1 VASGNLPP
9 DHRGTFASLAGGSF
23 GHATPAAPGVTSY
36 ILMLERGYALHE
48 LTFALLFIV
57 ILIFPFRR
65 RQRWP
70 GGPRGSR

>member
-1 VASGNLPP
+1 V
-9 DHRGTFASLAGGSF
+9 
-23 GHATPAAPGVTSY
+23 
-36 ILMLERGYALHE
+36 LERGYALHE